1 MIYEQ
6 YLTLDNNFHPVFDIT
21 NEVKN
26 AWKRFIPTRNF
37 YTALDD
43 TLNSL
48 DARERKERLSIWL
61 QGTYGTGK
69 SHSVSVIK
77 HLLSEEIE
85 EMSDFIEK
93 IDNIQIKN
101 KWENFRRNNKVC
113 CVVLKGVG
121 NITNSNTFSLTI
133 QLAVRK
139 AFPDLVVRNDFE
151 TLISLVENNNGHF
164 NWDNIIDS
172 AGAKIYGV
180 NDTDGLIQRLK
191 NNDFT
196 IYLKIRDYLAENLN
210 IHFGTASITD
220 WLMEVLKKLRE
231 ENRCNKMMIFW
242 DEFTSVLES
251 PFINTVLNDI
261 QNLAELSS
269 NDDIFLFLISH
280 RMPAQAFLNKED
292 YERIQGRFK
301 RVRYEMENI
310 TTYHIINGA
319 IIKTDKQAWEN
330 VKNDKMVLVQ
340 NVLNKILSFNSES
353 RNDEKIGERDLK
365 DLFPIHPYTA
375 YLLTFVA
382 RNLGS
387 AERSIFNFIF
397 DDNVGFRK
405 FIADNPEAGNVFLT
419 ADVLWDYFLPEFER
433 NQNENI
439 SPSLQRWR
447 LFRDKIIQKGQ
458 VAFNVFKVILLLN
471 ILYRYTSP
479 DETSL
484 VTPSENNI
492 ISIFEGVFR
501 SDEIE
506 NALKIFESV
515 RTPDNLYLLAISML
529 NSQEVEQERNLL
541 IDRTNDIKQII
552 TNEINNLKDAFTSN
566 ALREVKFEL
575 LPSNLSNTQTENLLN
590 KIKKDHKIN
599 VCCYLGIKEQ
609 DIINAKKLVKSYS
622 ENPDLEHIVFL
633 VCERPLGEDNF
644 NKYIDFNARA
654 NVSMRHNYN
663 DDYQRYKDSSKKI
676 IEKWID
682 SCISSTACWYLRGE
696 SKSIVMNTFSDDI
709 NKIIA
714 PKIFSKGFDT
724 INPCV
729 SNRNIWNRQNART
742 SAEIFLY
749 AKKRQDIEERTA
761 RGVESYL
768 RSIIVDKNS
777 EEWLID
783 TNCNFTPNAEGYP
796 IRIMFSEVDNAIK
809 KNIENN
815 SFNIAE
821 VLEFLSKPPYGL
833 FPNKI
838 FYAAMGFL
846 MRNYTDKLYEVGT
859 GLQIDEHKMVEIIK
873 KIFDYWEGSNNVGL
887 TLRIGTVEERRL
899 TEVLKDIFEINDAN
913 SLNNIKWKIREK
925 IKGEYPLWIFANDN
939 LFNNTANALVFLDE
953 FIRQIDEELNLEKI
967 NEYLN
972 AFNIAKTDLKRL
984 LQLNPTEKE
993 ITFKNWISDKLR
1005 ENRREGNNDEVNQV
1019 VEYLAKNMQEE
1030 RSLWEKIKVVN
1041 KIRDWIIYTTPLPP
1055 QGPESVTPPPQGPEG
1070 QPDSGREEKIK
1081 RLQAINAE
1089 KIKQTLIQL
1098 SESNDYVLNLFLK
1111 VLGIE

>member
-1 MIYEQ
+1 MSYEQ
-6 YLTLDNNFHPVFDIT
+6 YLTLNNNFHPVFDIT
-21 NEVKN
+21 DEVKN
-26 AWKRFIPTRNF
+26 EWKRFIPTRNF

-48 DARERKERLSIWL
+48 DAREERERLSIWL

-69 SHSVSVIK
+69 SHSASVIK
-77 HLLSEEIE
+77 HLLSEDIE
-85 EMSDFIEK
+85 EINDFIEK
-93 IDNIQIKN
+93 IDNIQLKN
-101 KWENFRRNNKVC
+101 KLENFRRNNKVC

-139 AFPDLVVRNDFE
+139 VFPDLVVRNDFK
-151 TLISLVENNNGHF
+151 TLVSLIENNNGLF
-164 NWDNIIDS
+164 NWNNIIEP
-172 AGAKIYGV
+172 AGAKIYSV
-180 NDTDGLIQRLK
+180 NNTNDLIKKLE

-196 IYLKIRDYLAENLN
+196 IYLKIRDYLAENLK
-210 IHFGTASITD
+210 IHFGTTSLTG

-231 ENRCNKMMIFW
+231 ENRCNKIMIFW

-251 PFINTVLNDI
+251 PFINTILNDI
-261 QNLAELSS
+261 QNLAELSKK
-269 NDDIFLFLISH
+269 NDIFLFLISH
-280 RMPAQAFLNKED
+280 RMPAQAFFNKED
-292 YERIQGRFK
+292 YERIQERFK

-319 IIKTDKQAWEN
+319 IIKTDRQAWEN
-330 VKNDKMVLVQ
+330 VKNDKIVLVQ
-340 NVLNKILSFNSES
+340 NVLNKILSFNNKSG
-353 RNDEKIGERDLK
+353 NDEKIGERELK

-419 ADVLWDYFLPEFER
+419 ADVIWDYFLPEFER

-471 ILYRYTSP
+471 MLNRYTSP

-484 VTPSENNI
+484 VTPSEDNI

-515 RTPDNLYLLAISML
+515 RTPDNLYLLTSSVL

-541 IDRTNDIKQII
+541 IDKTNDIKQII
-552 TNEINNLKDAFTSN
+552 TNEINNLKDALTSN
-566 ALREVKFEL
+566 ALREVEFEL

-644 NKYIDFNARA
+644 KKYIDFNARA

-676 IEKWID
+676 IERWID
-682 SCISSTACWYLRGE
+682 SCISSKACWYLRGE

-768 RSIIVDKNS
+768 RSIIKDKNS

-783 TNCNFTPNAEGYP
+783 ARCNFTPNAEGYP
-796 IRIMFSEVDNAIK
+796 ILIMFSEVKNAIE

-887 TLRIGTVEERRL
+887 ILRIGTVEERRL

-939 LFNNTANALVFLDE
+939 LFNNTANAIVFLDE
-953 FIRQIDEELNLEKI
+953 LIRQIDEELNLEKI

-972 AFNIAKTDLKRL
+972 AFNIAQTDLKRL
-984 LQLNPTEKE
+984 LQSDPTEKE
-993 ITFKNWISDKLR
+993 RAFKNWISDKLR

-1030 RSLWEKIKVVN
+1030 RSLWEESKVVN

-1055 QGPESVTPPPQGPEG
+1055 QGPEGLTPPPQGPEG

-1098 SESNDYVLNLFLK
+1098 SESNNYVLNLFLK